1 MNPYLYAGIGI
12 ISTSIIINPLT
23 VSLYTLNLGW
33 NMGLSNPDDTY
44 GYIYNVYNLT
54 TKKYLGREAY
64 KFGFVRDMSMAGALH
79 KWLLFG
85 PLATPYSAYFAL
97 RATINYIVYNLRYKS
112 IVETGKFDDN
122 ETLDDIIDKI
132 RKSTNIPLPKGMN
145 NPLTAYSN

>member
-1 MNPYLYAGIGI
+1 
-12 ISTSIIINPLT
+12 
-23 VSLYTLNLGW
+23 
-33 NMGLSNPDDTY
+33 
-44 GYIYNVYNLT
+44 
-54 TKKYLGREAY
+54 
-64 KFGFVRDMSMAGALH
+64 MSMAGALH